1 MQLSKYKTIGGIL
14 FSFLIVLG
22 SLCVMNLFNT
32 TKIPKV
38 TIYFLSRIAIWL
50 ALFLVILYARFIEK
64 QDFMLWKDTK
74 FTSTEYI
81 SAFLKIFGS
90 LFLVLFVFGI
100 IFQLLHLKPN
110 YNELQKL
117 MNVFQNNI
125 LLAVFF
131 CVTAGFTEE
140 LIFRSYLIPRLKEVF
155 NNTTLA
161 IIISSF
167 LFGILHFGFGSWL
180 QIVGP
185 MLIGTVFAIHYCLYK
200 NIKIL
205 IFCHI
210 VWDLLILMTHINF
223 KI

>member
-1 MQLSKYKTIGGIL
+1 MQQSHNKTIGGIL

-22 SLCVMNLFNT
+22 SLCVINVFDT
-32 TKIPKV
+32 AKIPKV
-38 TIYFLSRIAIWL
+38 TLYFLSRIAIWI
-50 ALFLVILYARFIEK
+50 ALVLIFFYAKYIEK

-74 FTSTEYI
+74 FTLIEYI
-81 SAFLKIFGS
+81 SAFFKIFGS

-100 IFQLLHLKPN
+100 IFQLLRLKPN

-117 MNVFQNNI
+117 MNVFKNNI

-140 LIFRSYLIPRLKEVF
+140 LIFRSYLIPRLKVVL

-167 LFGILHFGFGSWL
+167 LFGILHFGFGSWI
-180 QIVGP
+180 QIIGP
-185 MLIGTVFAIHYCLYK
+185 MLIGTVFAIHYCLFK
-200 NIKIL
+200 NIKVL

-210 VWDLLILMTHINF
+210 VWDLLILMTHINL